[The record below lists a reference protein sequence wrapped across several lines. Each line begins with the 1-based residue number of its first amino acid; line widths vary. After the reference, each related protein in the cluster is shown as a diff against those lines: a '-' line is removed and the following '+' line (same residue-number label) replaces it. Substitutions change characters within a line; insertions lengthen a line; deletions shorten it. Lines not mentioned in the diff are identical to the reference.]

1 MRPGR
6 VFSRCDCY
14 GQRVFRLLL
23 TAVLLCVALVAAACG
38 SQTNTYRSHVDTVQ
52 KQYQPRLKPLQLQL
66 ATAIGD
72 RRTDDAAEL
81 AGQTAA
87 VLRRCADAVAAV
99 EPPSH
104 LKARAATLV
113 AAYRNLVQSLQEL
126 QTALHAHQAKPINRA
141 ISRYND
147 ARLDETSAVAALN
160 AN

>member
-1 MRPGR
+1 VRPGR
-6 VFSRCDCY
+6 VFGRCGCY

-23 TAVLLCVALVAAACG
+23 TAVLLCLAVAATACG
-38 SQTNTYRSHVDTVQ
+38 SQTNTYRSQVDTVQ
-52 KQYQPRLKPLQLQL
+52 KRYQPRLKPLQLQL

-72 RRTDDAAEL
+72 RRTDDAANL

-87 VLRRCADAVAAV
+87 LLRQCADAVAAV
-99 EPPSH
+99 EPPTH

-113 AAYRNLVQSLQEL
+113 TAYRNLVQSLQEL
-126 QTALHAHQAKPINRA
+126 KTALHAHQATPINRA

-160 AN
+160 AG

>member
-6 VFSRCDCY
+6 VFSRCGCY

-23 TAVLLCVALVAAACG
+23 TAVLLCLALVASACG
-38 SQTNTYRSHVDTVQ
+38 SQTNTYREQVDTVQ
-52 KQYQPRLKPLQLQL
+52 RQYQPRLQPLQMQL

-87 VLRRCADAVAAV
+87 VLGRCADAVAAV
-99 EPPSH
+99 DPPSH
-104 LKARAATLV
+104 LKTRAASLV
-113 AAYRNLVQSLQEL
+113 GAYRNLVRSLQQL
-126 QTALHAHQAKPINRA
+126 KTALHAHRATPINRA

-160 AN
+160 AD

>member
-1 MRPGR
+1 MRPGC
-6 VFSRCDCY
+6 VFSRRGCY

-23 TAVLLCVALVAAACG
+23 TAFLLGSAVLATACG
-38 SQTNTYRSHVDTVQ
+38 SQTNTYRSQVDTVE
-52 KQYQPRLKPLQLQL
+52 KQYQPRLKPLQMQL

-72 RRTDDAAEL
+72 RRTDDAADL
-81 AGQTAA
+81 AGQTAE

-104 LKARAATLV
+104 LKTRAATLV
-113 AAYRNLVQSLQEL
+113 AAYRKLVQSLQDL
-126 QTALHAHQAKPINRA
+126 KTALHAHQATPINRA

-160 AN
+160 SG